1 MSNFFENYLRQ
12 VDDIETV
19 SFVGRVQKIKGLL
32 VESLGPQCAIGDL
45 CLIDQRN
52 GKKVC
57 AEVLGFNGPY
67 VSLMA
72 YEGFSGIEVGNKVYS
87 LNKGLEINLSDELL
101 GRVIDSLGRPI
112 DNKGSFLNNSYKELI
127 FEKINPINRS
137 VFEDQI
143 LTGVKV
149 LDGFLPVAK
158 GQRVGIF
165 SGSGVGKSTLLGM
178 IAKNSNADVN
188 VIAFI
193 GERGRELNEFIE
205 HELGEERLKKSV
217 LVVSTSD
224 ESPISRYKGAY
235 VATMIAEYFREQGK
249 DVVLL
254 FDSITRFANAKRE
267 MSLSLGE
274 PPVAK
279 GYPPSVFVEIPILL
293 ERSGFNGNGGSVT
306 GFYTVLVEGDDFTE
320 PVADN
325 IKAVLDGHIILD
337 RDLFDRGIYPSIN
350 VLSSTSRSIHRIM
363 SLEKQKLIMKARN
376 LLSIYK
382 DYEDL
387 IRTGIYLKGS
397 NKDVDFAISKYPKI
411 INFISQGINETFDF
425 ENLEDEI
432 KEILS

>member
-1 MSNFFENYLRQ
+1 M
-12 VDDIETV
+12 
-19 SFVGRVQKIKGLL
+19 
-32 VESLGPQCAIGDL
+32 
-45 CLIDQRN
+45 
-52 GKKVC
+52 
-57 AEVLGFNGPY
+57 
-67 VSLMA
+67 
-72 YEGFSGIEVGNKVYS
+72 
-87 LNKGLEINLSDELL
+87 
-101 GRVIDSLGRPI
+101 
-112 DNKGSFLNNSYKELI
+112 
-127 FEKINPINRS
+127 
-137 VFEDQI
+137 
-143 LTGVKV
+143 
-149 LDGFLPVAK
+149 
-158 GQRVGIF
+158 
-165 SGSGVGKSTLLGM
+165 
-178 IAKNSNADVN
+178 
-188 VIAFI
+188 
-193 GERGRELNEFIE
+193 
-205 HELGEERLKKSV
+205 
-217 LVVSTSD
+217 
-224 ESPISRYKGAY
+224 
-235 VATMIAEYFREQGK
+235 
-249 DVVLL
+249 
-254 FDSITRFANAKRE
+254 
-267 MSLSLGE
+267 
-274 PPVAK
+274 
-279 GYPPSVFVEIPILL
+279 L